1 MNTSQWLREGR
12 LDREALIPALQSFL
26 GLLIRAGHFD
36 LRVEVQARPADAPPD
51 VEEPDM
57 TVDFHGRDAEL
68 LLERHG
74 ELLRAIEHIALRWLR
89 LDPRYFDH
97 IRFDCEG
104 YRAARIAELK
114 LAAEAAAARVK
125 QSRAPFRFSPMEAR
139 ERRILHLALKD
150 SPGVRTGSEGE
161 GDSRAVVIHPVPERS
176 QTKS

>member
-1 MNTSQWLREGR
+1 MNTSQWVREGQ
-12 LDREALIPALQSFL
+12 LDREALIPALKSFL
-26 GLLIRAGHFD
+26 DSLIRAGRFD
-36 LRVEVQARPADAPPD
+36 LHAEIHTRPADAPPD
-51 VEEPDM
+51 LEEPDL
-57 TVDFHGRDAEL
+57 TVDFRGRDAEL

-89 LDPRYFDH
+89 LDTHYFDR

-150 SPGVRTGSEGE
+150 DSAVRTASEGE
-161 GDSRAVVIHPVPERS
+161 GDLRAVVIFPA
-176 QTKS
+176 

>member
-1 MNTSQWLREGR
+1 MNTGQWVREGQ

-36 LRVEVQARPADAPPD
+36 LRAEVRARPADAPPD
-51 VEEPDM
+51 VEEPDL
-57 TVDFHGRDAEL
+57 TVDFRGRDAEL

-150 SPGVRTGSEGE
+150 DSAVRTGSEGE
-161 GDSRAVVIHPVPERS
+161 GEFRAVVIYPVPERS
-176 QTKS
+176 